1 MDIVAKLQSAGGI
14 VALLG
19 LVIFVHEFGHFAV
32 AKLLGMRVFVF
43 SFGFGRRLLGFTW
56 RETDYRLSL
65 LPLGGYVRLEGEP
78 EDFATG
84 DPSQE
89 ARALDDGTLVSVENP
104 DYFTNRPRWQR
115 ILVYLAGPL
124 MNVVLTVGVLTAF
137 FLMGAG
143 APAPRK
149 PVVGSVQPGSPAA
162 AAGLATGD
170 LVESL
175 DGRRVPDWD
184 TLSALVVV
192 RPDTRYAVRV
202 QRGGG
207 AVQELQVQ
215 AGSEPGP
222 DGVRTGRLGVLPGF
236 EIVRFAEDSAA
247 RDAGLK
253 AGDIVM
259 SADGQPVASFEQ
271 LVEAVGRSAGRPM
284 ALVIWRDGRS
294 FDQAVTPRK
303 LGNDYK
309 LGIGFPDVMGGGK
322 MGFTQAVGQ
331 AFRFTWA
338 MTRLTLDTLGQL
350 VTGRLSPKTLSGPI
364 GIARASAQAAREG
377 SFEFFRLLAFISLQ
391 VGLLNV
397 VLPFV
402 PFDGGH
408 LALLVLESAMR
419 RDLSERARNWVMN
432 AGLGVVLLLIV
443 LVFYSD
449 LSKISF
455 FGKFLP

>member
-1 MDIVAKLQSAGGI
+1 MDILGKLQSAGGI

-19 LVIFVHEFGHFAV
+19 IVIFVHEFGHFAV

-78 EDFATG
+78 DDFTAD

-89 ARALDDGTLVSVENP
+89 RRALDDGTLVDVENP

-124 MNVVLTVGVLTAF
+124 MNVLLTLGVLTAF

-149 PVVGSVQPGSPAA
+149 PVIGSVQAGSPAL
-162 AAGLATGD
+162 AAGLAAGD

-175 DGRRVPDWD
+175 DGKRVADWD
-184 TLSALVVV
+184 TLAYAVIV
-192 RPDTRYAVRV
+192 RPNARYAVRV
-202 QRGGG
+202 QRAG
-207 AVQELQVQ
+207 APREIEVQS
-215 AGSEPGP
+215 GSELGP
-222 DGVRTGRLGVLPGF
+222 DGVRTGRLGIAPGF
-236 EIVRFAEDSAA
+236 EIVRFAEESAA

-253 AGDIVM
+253 PGDVILT
-259 SADGQPVASFEQ
+259 SDGQPVTSFEQ
-271 LVEAVGRSAGRPM
+271 LVEAVGRSDGRPM
-284 ALVIWRDGRS
+284 ALLVWRDGRS
-294 FDQAVTPRK
+294 FEQPVTPRR
-303 LGNDYK
+303 LGNDFK
-309 LGIGFPDVMGGGK
+309 LGIGYPDVVGGGK

-331 AFRFTWA
+331 SFRFTWA

-397 VLPFV
+397 ILPFV

-408 LALLVLESAMR
+408 LALLALESAMR